1 MKKAVKIG
9 LGSIGVLGVLYGLKE
24 GKVILDYQA
33 KMKKLEIETLDVST
47 VKDGVYEG
55 SYDANVISASVR
67 VTVHEGKIE
76 SIELTSHKYDRGG
89 PAIAI
94 VDEVIQAQ
102 SLDVDVV
109 SGATNSS
116 KTILKAIENAL
127 QSDPI
132 ESSKE

>member
-9 LGSIGVLGVLYGLKE
+9 LGSIGGLAVLYGIME
-24 GKVILDYQA
+24 GKEILDYQA

-55 SYDANVISASVR
+55 SYDANVISASVK
-67 VTVHEGKIE
+67 VTMSTEKIE

-89 PAIAI
+89 SAIAI
-94 VDEVIQAQ
+94 IDEVIQAQ

-127 QSDPI
+127 RSDPI

>member
-9 LGSIGVLGVLYGLKE
+9 LGMVGAVAILYGLKE
-24 GKVILDYQA
+24 GEEILDYQV
-33 KMKKLEIETLDVST
+33 KMKKLEIETLDVCDIE
-47 VKDGVYEG
+47 DGVYVG
-55 SYDANVISASVR
+55 SYDANVISASVK
-67 VTVHEGKIE
+67 VTVSGGKIE
-76 SIELTSHKYDRGG
+76 SIDLTSHKYDRGG

-127 QSDPI
+127 RSDPV
-132 ESSKE
+132 E

>member
-1 MKKAVKIG
+1 MKKVLKIG
-9 LGSIGVLGVLYGLKE
+9 LGMVGAVAILYGLKE
-24 GKVILDYQA
+24 GKEILDYQA
-33 KMKKLEIETLDVST
+33 TMKKLEIETLDVST

-55 SYDANVISASVR
+55 SYDANVISASVK